1 MAHFDLILFT
11 LSALKQENLLLYI
24 NRFKLYFRIYK
35 WMEHRDSMLTVVDD
49 RTLQKVAE
57 TFGGEEAVQIVNIL
71 KGAGETTDDEIATKT
86 EIRLNTVRK
95 ILYKLYDHSLVG
107 LRRSR
112 DKTTGWFIFH
122 WRLQLDQLAGFILN
136 QKRRVLEKLETRLTY
151 EQAHDFYSC
160 FTEGCKRIP
169 FEDAM
174 ELVFRCPTCNKLL
187 MHFDN
192 TELKNS
198 LVERVEALRKELGE

>member
-1 MAHFDLILFT
+1 MLSFVDEKT
-11 LSALKQENLLLYI
+11 L
-24 NRFKLYFRIYK
+24 
-35 WMEHRDSMLTVVDD
+35 H
-49 RTLQKVAE
+49 KVAE
-57 TFGGEEAVQIVNIL
+57 TFGGEEAIQIVNVL
-71 KGAGETTDDEIATKT
+71 KEIGETTDDVIAAQT

-112 DKTTGWFIFH
+112 DKNTGWFIFH
-122 WRLQLDQLAGFILN
+122 WRLQLDQLEGFISN
-136 QKRRVLEKLETRLTY
+136 QKRRVLEKLETRLRY
-151 EQAHDFYSC
+151 EQDHDFYYC
-160 FTEGCKRIP
+160 FTEGCKRVP

-192 TELKNS
+192 SELKDT
-198 LVERVEALRKELGE
+198 LAQRVEQLRKELGD